1 MKRNDGFFLRNI
13 GGQDLLVPLG
23 ARVVDLNGVIVFNAT
38 GLYIWE
44 LLAQDR
50 SLDDLAAA
58 VGERFEVEPERARI
72 DIRAFVAEIAKWG
85 GVET

>member
-1 MKRNDGFFLRNI
+1 MKRSSGFFLQNI

-23 ARVVDLNGVIVFNAT
+23 AKVMDLNGVIVLNAT
-38 GLYIWE
+38 GRFIWE

-58 VGERFEVEPERARI
+58 VGEHFDVEPERARI
-72 DIRAFVAEIAKWG
+72 DIQAFVAEIAKWG